1 MMGSAESDS
10 SGFSHERPQHR
21 VTVSPFYLSVYEV
34 TNEQYRRLQRNHD
47 SGTNFN
53 GAAQPA
59 VQVSHEDAEG
69 YAGWLS
75 RGAGGPPYRL
85 PTEAEWEHAC
95 RAGTS
100 TRWSFGDDESR
111 LGEHGWFDGNGGG
124 VTHDVGQKRPNG
136 WGLFDMHGNVWEWCA
151 DWFGPYGAQ
160 PQTDP
165 TGPERG
171 ADLRLVNAE
180 GGRVHGP
187 ARIAR
192 GASYLYDAGF
202 ARSAVRLPWHPTI
215 RAVVMGVRLALPAAP
230 A

>member
-1 MMGSAESDS
+1 VVGVDWDDAVA
-10 SGFSHERPQHR
+10 FS
-21 VTVSPFYLSVYEV
+21 T
-34 TNEQYRRLQRNHD
+34 
-47 SGTNFN
+47 
-53 GAAQPA
+53 
-59 VQVSHEDAEG
+59 
-69 YAGWLS
+69 W
-75 RGAGGPPYRL
+75 AGGRL
-85 PTEAEWEHAC
+85 PTEAEWEYAC
-95 RAGTS
+95 RAGTR
-100 TRWSFGDDESR
+100 TRFWSGDGEEDLARVGWYGENSERR
-111 LGEHGWFDGNGGG
+111 LHAVGEKPAN
-124 VTHDVGQKRPNG
+124 P
-136 WGLFDMHGNVWEWCA
+136 WGLHDMHGNVWEWCA